1 MNTFFKML
9 KTIEELSSEEVLSK
23 DKDLILRKLI
33 AFVESGVCTD
43 SQIEKFIMKNF
54 RLSSVKIT
62 EEWNKIHFD
71 REKNTNTFRGQ
82 VSLCSRYLSSLF
94 GVSPDGLFEAFLGE
108 GVDILRRISD
118 ILDAYSIGND
128 NFAK

>member
-9 KTIEELSSEEVLSK
+9 KTIEELSSEKVLSK

-62 EEWNKIHFD
+62 EEWNKKINHQRLTYRLQNVNQFIP
-71 REKNTNTFRGQ
+71 
-82 VSLCSRYLSSLF
+82 V
-94 GVSPDGLFEAFLGE
+94 
-108 GVDILRRISD
+108 
-118 ILDAYSIGND
+118 
-128 NFAK
+128 NF